1 MILNKTEVNKLFHA
15 VNLEENYNFLEDD
28 LVRLA
33 NVFADAGARHEL
45 KACVKVATDLNRVV
59 GEKLAQ
65 VRSK

>member
-28 LVRLA
+28 LMKLA
-33 NVFADAGARHEL
+33 NVFADAGARHER
-45 KACVKVATDLNRVV
+45 KACVNVATDLNRVV

-65 VRSK
+65 VRGA